1 MSNTKRI
8 PYIPQQS
15 YDFKPL
21 KYFHCKTDTS
31 AETVTRAAFL
41 RLLAQQPCPK
51 AQLYVDLDGGCAYL
65 FPFCET
71 RAEGFIDYN
80 REMES
85 DHRQFRRKQQELRTG
100 KRKTTVSLD
109 CEVDEDG
116 TRIIDTLASDDTP
129 ESIFLS
135 SEYIAGHRAAFNDL
149 TEADQELLLEYLHA
163 GCNARELARRLGKD
177 PSGVSRHLK
186 RAGDRLL
193 KNIEINL

>member
-65 FPFCET
+65 FPFCEA

-85 DHRQFRRKQQELRTG
+85 DHRQFRREQQALRTG
-100 KRKTTVSLD
+100 KRQTEVSLD
-109 CEVDEDG
+109 CEMDEEG
-116 TRIIDTLASDDTP
+116 ARLIDTLASGDTP
-129 ESIFLS
+129 ESIFMS
-135 SEYIAGHRAAFNDL
+135 REYITGHHTAFSNL
-149 TEADQELLLEYLHA
+149 TDADQELLLEYLHA
-163 GCNARELARRLGKD
+163 GCNARDLARRIDKD
-177 PSGVSRHLK
+177 PSGVSKLLK
-186 RAGDRLL
+186 RAGMRLQ
-193 KNIEINL
+193 KKIEEDF